1 MTISP
6 FLADLRSKV
15 GHQLLL
21 LPSVSLLI
29 DDPEGRDR
37 LLLVRHTGDGQ
48 WGFIGG
54 MVEPEEHPADAAV
67 RETKEEAGLDVEIVE
82 LVTVAGGPGYAVD
95 YPNGDRT
102 SYVTT
107 VYRARILD
115 GDGRPDGIEVDGLD
129 WFERRQL
136 PELELGSF
144 ATTLLTD
151 LEYL

>member
-82 LVTVAGGPGYAVD
+82 LVTVAGGPGYTVD

-115 GDGRPDGIEVDGLD
+115 GDGRPDGVEVDGLD
-129 WFERRQL
+129 WFERHQL